1 MVDVSRGVIIDEE
14 SATVGADIVFPVV
27 SLGDSKDGVALF
39 ISLESGYEVELS
51 DGSFGGENPK
61 VTALVGN
68 ELQAVDP
75 ALYGSLWN
83 LQRFR
88 TAPYPYGTAALPLRL
103 QQQ

>member
-51 DGSFGGENPK
+51 YRPFRGKYPQAA
-61 VTALVGN
+61 ALVGN
-68 ELQAVDP
+68 ELQAVNL
-75 ALYGSLWN
+75 ALYSTFGYL
-83 LQRFR
+83 
-88 TAPYPYGTAALPLRL
+88 
-103 QQQ
+103 